1 MNMSSKKNIIKK
13 SKPKKDIGNLNNK
26 EFGCEL
32 DPTNKLKLVEDKEK
46 GQKAY
51 YNGKPMKYMDYMQ
64 EVTNRVER
72 NKKGKG
78 ADNVGI
84 FGGVSFDDNGN
95 IIKP

>member
-1 MNMSSKKNIIKK
+1 MED
-13 SKPKKDIGNLNNK
+13 KKDIGNLNNK
-26 EFGCEL
+26 DFKCEL
-32 DPTNKLKLVEDKEK
+32 DPSNKLKLVEDKDK

-64 EVTNRVER
+64 EVANRVER

-78 ADNVGI
+78 ADNIGI